1 MKCAPESYPSLWR
14 EKIQSG
20 FRSIIFSEKF
30 LLVSGRPFIPLF
42 IKCTTFVPQKI
53 LKMKNIIL
61 LLTSALL
68 IVACGGGKENEGENK
83 SKAIIKTNEDK
94 VSYAIGVD
102 AGTEIYNTIKSQ
114 GLDSVLSKELL
125 LQGLE
130 DAIMGKQTAIH
141 RDSVK
146 PIIRS
151 YFMKAQQAQM
161 EEELKK
167 YEANKAEGEKF
178 LAENKSKAG
187 VTTTQTGLQYEVIK
201 AGNGPKPMLNDSVT
215 VHYKGTFLNGETFDS
230 SIERKEPFTFAVS
243 YSSVIEGWVEAVQ
256 LMPKGSK
263 YKFYV
268 PYELGYGDRFL
279 PGIPPYSMLIFEIE
293 LIDIEKTGN

>member
-1 MKCAPESYPSLWR
+1 MK
-14 EKIQSG
+14 K
-20 FRSIIFSEKF
+20 
-30 LLVSGRPFIPLF
+30 
-42 IKCTTFVPQKI
+42 
-53 LKMKNIIL
+53 IIL
-61 LLTSALL
+61 LFTSALV
-68 IVACGGGKENEGENK
+68 IVSCGGEKENEDGNK
-83 SKAIIKTNEDK
+83 GKAEIKTNEDK

-102 AGTEIYNTIKSQ
+102 AGTEIYNTIKAQ

-130 DAIMGKQTAIH
+130 DAIMGNKTAIH

-146 PIIRS
+146 PIIRA
-151 YFMKAQQAQM
+151 YFMKAQQEQM

-178 LAENKSKAG
+178 LAENKSKSG
-187 VTTTQTGLQYEVIK
+187 VTTTESGLQYEVIK

-230 SIERKEPFTFAVS
+230 SIERKEPFKFAVS
-243 YSSVIEGWVEAVQ
+243 YSAVIEGWVEAVQ

-268 PYELGYGDRFL
+268 PYQLGYGDRFL

-293 LIDIEKTGN
+293 LLAIEKMS